1 MEIAINSG
9 SLSYN
14 TPAAVAQ
21 AKSLGFTALEI
32 NLQQDELHYDF
43 NRQPNLAFYE
53 ALAQEIELRGMRIVS
68 VHNLFLNAEQVFS
81 QQVRC
86 EILVLAGRLA
96 ARLGAGILVAH
107 PADLFTS
114 EEDLTCYLYN
124 EQGAR
129 KPPLIAGF
137 DQVRAEL
144 DELQVSLALENINH
158 WHDTLLT
165 NQAESMHRLT
175 NALDCLVALDAR
187 RCIDRPNLERWVELM
202 GERIVSL
209 YVQDRV
215 KGREQHPPLDPAWR
229 QHIKLLRH
237 TEAQVCIIKAHATPL
252 AQGNIR
258 ASRDYITRVW
268 QSELA
273 QANS

>member
-32 NLQQDELHYDF
+32 NLQQDELRYGF
-43 NRQPNLAFYE
+43 NRQPNLDFYDS
-53 ALAQEIELRGMRIVS
+53 LAQEIKLRGMRVVS
-68 VHNLFLNAEQVFS
+68 VHNLFLNGEQVFS

-86 EILVLAGRLA
+86 EILVLAGRLTA
-96 ARLGAGILVAH
+96 LLGAGVLVAH
-107 PADLFTS
+107 PADLFTN
-114 EEDLTCYLYN
+114 EEDLTRYLY
-124 EQGAR
+124 GGR
-129 KPPLIAGF
+129 GVPKPPLIAGF

-144 DELQVSLALENINH
+144 DKLQVSLALENVNH
-158 WHDTLLT
+158 WRDTLLT

-175 NALDCLVALDAR
+175 GALDCLVALDVR
-187 RCIDRPNLERWVELM
+187 RCMDRPNLERWVELM
-202 GERIVSL
+202 GQRIVSL

-215 KGREQHPPLDPAWR
+215 GGQEQHPPLDPAWR

-237 TEAQVCIIKAHATPL
+237 TAAQTCIIKAHATPL

-258 ASRDYITRVW
+258 ASRDYIARSW

-273 QANS
+273 